1 MAHQKSK
8 KLSDKSDKLDPAL
21 YILSLSK
28 LFKDMGTGMLAFL
41 LPLYIVGMDS
51 DIFSGTPIVF
61 RAGLIATVF
70 GLSNALSQ
78 PFLGRLS
85 DSLNRRK
92 PFVVIGMAGFTL
104 ISFIYANTSNFDY
117 LLFLRIIQG
126 ITVGATV
133 PAVVAMVTHL
143 SSKSTRGIAI
153 GIYSTVRGFGFGMG
167 SIAGGVIASY
177 FGYVT
182 AFYVCAL
189 LGLASFILISFFV
202 SETHNGQSSSTS
214 SQEPVKGFQFTI
226 LSIAMFMMMTGIMI
240 IFAFLP
246 EYESR
251 FATSEV
257 SLSIAVSAYVI
268 VRVLFQ
274 TPMGMISDKLGRK
287 KIIAMGL
294 LLNIPVVIGLG
305 YVENVDQLI
314 ILRAIQGIS
323 MAAVETPVMAL
334 AVDLAGIAVSSKVS
348 TITASQAA
356 GMALGPIMGG
366 ILAGY
371 ISFVLPFYICAV
383 MLLFSLLLVIVG
395 IKEPSESDSST
406 AG

>member
-1 MAHQKSK
+1 MSYSKSQKSPNIH
-8 KLSDKSDKLDPAL
+8 DKLNPAL
-21 YILSLSK
+21 YVLSLSK
-28 LFKDMGTGMLAFL
+28 LFKDLGTGMLAFL

-51 DIFSGTPIVF
+51 NIFSGTPIVF

-85 DSLNRRK
+85 DSLDRRK
-92 PFVVIGMAGFTL
+92 PFVVLGMAGFTL

-117 LLFLRIIQG
+117 MILLRVVQG

-133 PAVVAMVTHL
+133 PAIIAMVTHL
-143 SSKSTRGIAI
+143 SSKSTRGTAI
-153 GIYSTVRGFGFGMG
+153 GIYSTIRGFGFGTG

-202 SETHNGQSSSTS
+202 SETQNGQSPSLSSK
-214 SQEPVKGFQFTI
+214 EPAKSFQFII
-226 LSIAMFMMMTGIMI
+226 LSIAMFMMMAGIMI

-251 FATSEV
+251 LGTGEV
-257 SLSIAVSAYVI
+257 ALSIAVSAYVI

-274 TPMGMISDKLGRK
+274 TPMGMLSDKLGRK

-294 LLNIPVVIGLG
+294 LLNIPIVIGLG
-305 YVENVDQLI
+305 YVENVTQLI

-334 AVDLAGIAVSSKVS
+334 AVDLAGISVSSKVS
-348 TITASQAA
+348 SITASQAA

-366 ILAGY
+366 VLAGY
-371 ISFVLPFYICAV
+371 ISFELPFYLCAV
-383 MLLFSLLLVIVG
+383 MLMFSFLLVIVG
-395 IKEPSESDSST
+395 IKEPTDPEVSKT
-406 AG
+406 G